1 MSSLIQDW
9 RELRRAWK
17 QFAAALLSISAED
30 LARPERREVT
40 RLAEAEKAECVRKHI
55 AMLNELSEAAMTR
68 ARAGG
73 LAEIARAAEIVRSN
87 SMRIE
92 ELALL
97 LEHDGVAN

>member
-1 MSSLIQDW
+1 MSSLIRDW

-17 QFAAALLSISAED
+17 RFAAALLSISADD

-40 RLAEAEKAECVRKHI
+40 RLNKAERAECVRKHI
-55 AMLNELSEAAMTR
+55 AMLNELSEMATAR
-68 ARAGG
+68 ARLGG

-92 ELALL
+92 ELGLPP
-97 LEHDGVAN
+97 EYDEVS